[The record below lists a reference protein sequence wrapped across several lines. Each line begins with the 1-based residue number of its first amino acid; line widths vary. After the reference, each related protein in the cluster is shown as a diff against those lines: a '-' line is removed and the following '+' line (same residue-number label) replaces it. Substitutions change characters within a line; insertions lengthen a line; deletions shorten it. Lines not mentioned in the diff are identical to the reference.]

1 MRIAGRPERQEVVGR
16 QELTSLERYDRMPL
30 YSIFIVLSI
39 GIDCSSNNSQFSYS
53 TLPITNN
60 NISKH
65 GAKQRI
71 RGSHTLIQANRLQL
85 SLG

>member
-16 QELTSLERYDRMPL
+16 QELTSLERYAPL
-30 YSIFIVLSI
+30 LCIYIYCLY
-39 GIDCSSNNSQFSYS
+39 SSNNSQFSYS
-53 TLPITNN
+53 TLSITNN

-65 GAKQRI
+65 GTKQRI

-85 SLG
+85 PLR